1 MSNLHVIRE
10 TNLLDVPATLRNLA
24 DAMEKG
30 QFGAINGCVVV
41 WDCEDGLEVSY
52 CGPGDAG
59 PNAHL
64 LLHAGAAKMM
74 HLVLAEKVIG

>member
-1 MSNLHVIRE
+1 MSNLYVIRD
-10 TNLLDVPATLRNLA
+10 TNLLDVPAVLRNLA
-24 DAMEKG
+24 DSMDSG

-41 WDCEDGLEVSY
+41 WDSEEGLDVSY
-52 CGPGDAG
+52 SGTGEAA

-74 HLVLAEKVIG
+74 QAVLGGKL

>member
-1 MSNLHVIRE
+1 MSNLHILRE

-24 DAMEKG
+24 ADMESGK
-30 QFGAINGCVVV
+30 FGAVNGCVVV
-41 WDCEDGLEVSY
+41 WDSEEGLDVSY
-52 CGPGDAG
+52 CGTGEAA

-74 HLVLAEKVIG
+74 YAVMDGKV

>member
-1 MSNLHVIRE
+1 MSNLHVLRE

-30 QFGAINGCVVV
+30 QFGSINGCVVV

-52 CGPGDAG
+52 CGTGEAG

-74 HLVLAEKVIG
+74 AAVLGGKL